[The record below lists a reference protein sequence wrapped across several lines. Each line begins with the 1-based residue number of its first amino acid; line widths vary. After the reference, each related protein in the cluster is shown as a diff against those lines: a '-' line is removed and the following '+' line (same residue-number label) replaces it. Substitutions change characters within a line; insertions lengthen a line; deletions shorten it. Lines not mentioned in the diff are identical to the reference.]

1 MTEARVIVG
10 TKISD
15 AKQKIADAQD
25 ILMEAAAVCKGDAM
39 EDRINSIYD
48 GLEDLRFNLGHDLR
62 EWLSCDG
69 EAS

>member
-1 MTEARVIVG
+1 MTEARVIVEA
-10 TKISD
+10 KIAD

-48 GLEDLRFNLGHDLR
+48 GLEDLRFNLSHDLR